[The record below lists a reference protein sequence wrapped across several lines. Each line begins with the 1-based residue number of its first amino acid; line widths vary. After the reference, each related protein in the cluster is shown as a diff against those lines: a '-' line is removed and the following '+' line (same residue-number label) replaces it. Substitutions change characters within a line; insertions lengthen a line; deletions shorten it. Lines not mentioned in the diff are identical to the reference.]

1 MPPML
6 TSLVIVAGLIAITA
20 LVEATTR
27 RLPLPGSVV
36 LVLVGAG
43 LAFVPGLPAVEIEP
57 DIVLLLFLPPVLYSA
72 GVGMSWRGFRENL
85 RPILLLAVGCVLF
98 TAAAVAAVG
107 HWLLGLPWAV
117 AMILGAVVSPPDAV
131 APMAIARRLGLP
143 ERVQTIL
150 EGEGLVNDA
159 TALILFSFSVAAVL
173 AGGVAWGAAVASFVI
188 IVAGEIAWGMA
199 MGWVTLRLRRWLDE
213 PQTEIIISLLGP
225 YAAFWLPHA
234 LGGSGVIAAVA
245 MGLYISWH
253 GPRFISPATRLQGFF
268 VWGLVNRMI
277 EGMLFL
283 LTGLQARAI
292 VEAMGN
298 TGWQSFAIA
307 AGLVSVTVI
316 VVRFI
321 WVFPAAWLPRLLSQ
335 RIREHEPEPPW
346 QSVFFIGFTGIRGV
360 VSLAAAL
367 SIPMTANGAP
377 FPGRGLVLFV
387 SFAVIIVTL
396 VGQGSMLGWLIR
408 KLGLDGLGR
417 KEAARA
423 KDEEL
428 GARIE
433 GVRATL
439 AHLDGLAAAGADPR
453 AVGVLRRRHTD
464 RLAEFLGIADA
475 AVPGNPA
482 VADAELQAEL
492 IGAERRRILALHAE
506 GRLSDEAR
514 RRIEREFDLEEARNR
529 HALASASGDRLSER
543 LADPESEADETPLV

>member
-1 MPPML
+1 MF
-6 TSLVIVAGLIAITA
+6 SALVIAAGLVGLTA
-20 LVEATTR
+20 LVEASTR
-27 RLPLPGSVV
+27 RLPLPGSVL
-36 LVLVGAG
+36 LVLVGAA
-43 LAFVPGLPAVEIEP
+43 LAFVPGLPPVHIEP
-57 DIVLLLFLPPVLYSA
+57 DLVLLLFLPPVLYAA
-72 GVGMSWRGFRENL
+72 GVGMSWRGFRQHL

-98 TAAAVAAVG
+98 TAVAVAAVG

-117 AMILGAVVSPPDAV
+117 AMIMGAVVAPPDAV

-159 TALILFSFSVAAVL
+159 TALILFSFSVAAVI
-173 AGGVAWGAAVASFVI
+173 AGGVSWGAAAGSFVI
-188 IVAGEIAWGMA
+188 IVAGEIAWGIA
-199 MGWVTLRLRRWLDE
+199 AGWATLRLRRWVAE

-225 YAAFWLPHA
+225 FLAFWLPHA
-234 LGGSGVIAAVA
+234 LGGSGVIAVVV
-245 MGLYISWH
+245 MGLYISWN
-253 GPRFISPATRLQGFF
+253 GPRFIAPATRLQGFF
-268 VWGLVNRMI
+268 VWGLVVQLI
-277 EGMLFL
+277 EGLLFL

-292 VEAMGN
+292 IEAMGD
-298 TGWQSFAIA
+298 TGWQPFAVA
-307 AGLVSVTVI
+307 AALVSLTVI

-321 WVFPAAWLPRLLSQ
+321 WVFPAAWLPRWLFPH
-335 RIREHEPEPPW
+335 IRAREPDPPW
-346 QSVFFIGFTGIRGV
+346 QQLFFIGFTGIRGV

-367 SIPMTANGAP
+367 AIPMTANGAP
-377 FPGRGLVLFV
+377 FPGRGLILFV
-387 SFAVIIVTL
+387 SFAVIMVTL

-408 KLGLDGLGR
+408 RLGLADTGR
-417 KEAARA
+417 EEAARA

-428 GARIE
+428 AARIDAV
-433 GVRATL
+433 GAAL

-453 AVGVLRRRHTD
+453 AVDVLRRRHAD

-492 IGAERRRILALHAE
+492 IAAERRRILALHAE

-543 LADPESEADETPLV
+543 LADPESEADDRPLG